1 MYSLRVIGDLLL
13 LLVRK
18 RSQTEGNIAGVALAR
33 EKLLLGKRI
42 EIIYLIVIFCLIK
55 FMR

>member
-1 MYSLRVIGDLLL
+1 MYSLRVIGDVLL

-18 RSQTEGNIAGVALAR
+18 RNQTEGNIAGVALAR